1 MAIPIGQEPKTSSGR
16 TVKKY
21 ETGEKHHH
29 IRNIVLA
36 MILAAGILSAVF
48 LVTGGLATIQ
58 NIYASN
64 SGVPELPKIALD
76 PPDEEDRQNL
86 TKNLVQKGHEESEIG
101 LAMDVTEEAFRQG
114 EECAYIYNASSI
126 PKIIPVSGSVG
137 IENLRIVKED
147 NFHSEKE
154 DDFHFELVNYDPYEE
169 AEIPFY
175 RVNAIL
181 LMEGG
186 EGADN
191 YSTNIY
197 RIAGREID
205 EKPLAPGESRTIE
218 KNDLFQ
224 KVGNH
229 IPIKIEKIW
238 ISYDS
243 RPGE

>member
-1 MAIPIGQEPKTSSGR
+1 MDIPIRQKPKPTLEVGR
-16 TVKKY
+16 KY
-21 ETGEKHHH
+21 ESGEGKDHH
-29 IRNIVLA
+29 IRNIFLA
-36 MILAAGILSAVF
+36 VILAAAILSAVF
-48 LVTGGLATIQ
+48 LVTGGLGNIENIA

-64 SGVPELPKIALD
+64 SGGPELPEIAN
-76 PPDEEDRQNL
+76 PPDEEDLQNL
-86 TKNLVQKGHEESEIG
+86 TKDLLQKGFEENEIG
-101 LAMDVTEEAFRQG
+101 LADVTKEAFKQG
-114 EECAYIYNASSI
+114 EERPYIYNASSI
-126 PKIIPVSGSVG
+126 PKTILVSESVG
-137 IENLRIVKED
+137 IENLRIVEIVKKD
-147 NFHSEKE
+147 N
-154 DDFHFELVNYDPYEE
+154 FHFELVNYDPYEE
-169 AEIPFY
+169 VEIPFY

-205 EKPLAPGESRTIE
+205 ENPMSPGEIRTIE

-229 IPIKIEKIW
+229 IPIKIEKVW